1 MFLRRS
7 LTVLVLG
14 TSATAFAQSPAPTAA
29 QRALIDLHYSAYGV
43 GGDAAKIFPQTT
55 TADFQSCGANG
66 SDCQGREPL
75 AGQLGGIK
83 KGLPDMKW
91 EVLEVIAAGD
101 RIIVR
106 GQGSGTPAGPFFGV
120 PYTGRSFKVM
130 SIDIHTL
137 RDGKIAYTHHLED
150 WAGAI
155 RQLAGQ
161 PGH

>member
-1 MFLRRS
+1 MSLRR
-7 LTVLVLG
+7 LLAVLALG
-14 TSATAFAQSPAPTAA
+14 VTAPVWAQSSAPTAA

-43 GGDAAKIFPQTT
+43 AGDAAKVFAQTT

-101 RIIVR
+101 RIVVR

-120 PYTGRSFKVM
+120 PHTGRSFKVM

-155 RQLAGQ
+155 RQLTGQ
-161 PGH
+161 SGH

>member
-1 MFLRRS
+1 MFLCRW
-7 LTVLVLG
+7 LTALVLG
-14 TSATAFAQSPAPTAA
+14 MSATAFAQSPAPTTA

-43 GGDAAKIFPQTT
+43 AGEAAKIFAQTT

-66 SDCQGREPL
+66 SECQGREPL

-120 PYTGRSFKVM
+120 PHTGRSFKVM

-155 RQLAGQ
+155 RQLTGQ
-161 PGH
+161 SGH